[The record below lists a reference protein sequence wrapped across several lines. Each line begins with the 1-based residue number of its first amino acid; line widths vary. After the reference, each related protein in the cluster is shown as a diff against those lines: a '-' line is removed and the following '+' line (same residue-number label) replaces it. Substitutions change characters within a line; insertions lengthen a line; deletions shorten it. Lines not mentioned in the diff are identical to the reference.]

1 MKRGW
6 IVILFLSLTIPAWSA
21 DEASAAAGD
30 SGGEIRNP
38 KSEIRNPIKASVI
51 RPTSVL
57 AGRRTVTGELS
68 LEEAVAIALR
78 ESPRLGV
85 AAQEAQMAEAMT
97 RSMQAMTRPT
107 LSTTTSLSTAN
118 RNMILGTPAPVLP
131 SSMGM
136 LPDRPAWDQNVMAML
151 PLSTG
156 GRLAGLVGGARAQ
169 FRAAQ
174 SDLATMRLDV
184 ALATRVAYRQV
195 LLAAA
200 IVRIYEELV
209 RTDEERLRID
219 QVAAEVGKIPLFYVL
234 RDEAELADARQ
245 KLIEARRD
253 HDLSLV
259 ELRAIMGVHPASK
272 ITLTDELAMEPFAGT
287 LEEAL
292 AAAEEH
298 RPELAAIRHRIAAG
312 KQDVKVA
319 QSAYRPQTYL
329 MAMAEAVVAD
339 RTEEGYLIGVVAS
352 LPLLDG
358 GGRRAAVD
366 QARANVARLTEQEQ
380 ELALRIAS
388 EVTQE
393 FLNVKAAEE
402 SVHTAEQVLKAAR
415 EDYRVAQLRYEAGK
429 GINVE
434 VLDTLAALVR
444 AQTNHVRAL
453 FDFNVA
459 RDRLRRAIGQP

>member
-1 MKRGW
+1 MQRRG
-6 IVILFLSLTIPAWSA
+6 IAILFLSLIVSFLVPP
-21 DEASAAAGD
+21 
-30 SGGEIRNP
+30 SGGLWAEEAAMVP
-38 KSEIRNPIKASVI
+38 VI

-57 AGRRTVTGELS
+57 AGRRMVTGELS
-68 LEEAVAIALR
+68 LEEAVATALR
-78 ESPRLGV
+78 ESPLLG
-85 AAQEAQMAEAMT
+85 AAEQEVRMAGAMA

-107 LSTTTSLSTAN
+107 LSTTTYLSTAN
-118 RNMILGTPAPVLP
+118 MNMILGTPAPVMP
-131 SSMGM
+131 GSVGM
-136 LPDRPAWDQNVMAML
+136 LPNRTAWDQNVMAML

-156 GRLAGLVGGARAQ
+156 GRLSGLVGGARAQ

-174 SDLATMRLDV
+174 SDLTTMRLDV

-200 IVRIYEELV
+200 TVRIYEELV
-209 RTDEERLRID
+209 RTNEERLRID
-219 QVAAEVGKIPLFYVL
+219 RVALEVGKIPPFNVF
-234 RDEAELADARQ
+234 RDEAELADSRQ

-253 HDLSLV
+253 YDVSLV
-259 ELRAIMGVHPASK
+259 NLRTVMGVHPASEVQVVG
-272 ITLTDELAMEPFAGT
+272 ELPFEPFTGT

-298 RPELAAIRHRIAAG
+298 RPELAALRHRLAAG
-312 KQDVKVA
+312 QQDVKVA
-319 QSAYRPQTYL
+319 KSAYRPQTYL
-329 MAMAEAVVAD
+329 MAMADVVTAD
-339 RTEEGYLIGVVAS
+339 RSEDGYLVGVVAG
-352 LPLLDG
+352 LPILDG

-366 QARANVARLTEQEQ
+366 QAKANVARLTQQEQ
-380 ELALRIAS
+380 DLALRIAS

-402 SVHTAEQVLKAAR
+402 SVRTAEQALTAAR

-434 VLDTLAALVR
+434 VLDALAALVR

-453 FDFNVA
+453 FDFNVG
-459 RDRLRRAIGQP
+459 RDRLQRAIGQL

>member
-1 MKRGW
+1 
-6 IVILFLSLTIPAWSA
+6 
-21 DEASAAAGD
+21 
-30 SGGEIRNP
+30 
-38 KSEIRNPIKASVI
+38 
-51 RPTSVL
+51 
-57 AGRRTVTGELS
+57 LS
-68 LEEAVAIALR
+68 LEEAVATALR
-78 ESPRLGV
+78 ESPLLG
-85 AAQEAQMAEAMT
+85 AAEQEVRMAGAMT

-107 LSTTTSLSTAN
+107 LSTTTYLSTAN
-118 RNMILGTPAPVLP
+118 MSMILGTPAPVLP
-131 SSMGM
+131 SSTGM
-136 LPDRPAWDQNVMAML
+136 LPDRTAWDQNVMAML

-156 GRLAGLVGGARAQ
+156 GRLSGLVGGARSQ

-174 SDLATMRLDV
+174 ADLTTMRLDV

-200 IVRIYEELV
+200 VVKIYEELV
-209 RTDEERLRID
+209 QTNEERLRID
-219 QVAAEVGKIPLFYVL
+219 RVALEVGKIPQFNVF

-259 ELRAIMGVHPASK
+259 SLRTVMGVHPASE
-272 ITLTDELAMEPFAGT
+272 ISVAGELPFAAFTGT

-292 AAAEEH
+292 AAAEER

-312 KQDVKVA
+312 QQDVKVA
-319 QSAYRPQTYL
+319 KSAYRPQTYL
-329 MAMAEAVVAD
+329 MAMADVVTAD
-339 RTEEGYLIGVVAS
+339 RTEDGYLVGVAAG

-366 QARANVARLTEQEQ
+366 QARANVARLTQQEQ
-380 ELALRIAS
+380 DLALRIAS

-402 SVHTAEQVLKAAR
+402 SVHTAEQALTAAR
-415 EDYRVAQLRYEAGK
+415 EDYRVAQLRYTEGK

-434 VLDTLAALVR
+434 VLDALATLVR
-444 AQTNHVRAL
+444 AQTNHVQAL

-459 RDRLRRAIGQP
+459 QDRLQRATGQL